1 MEFEASHND
10 LVEAVSNAV
19 NGVPSNPV
27 IPIRAGMWIQAKD
40 GTLTFLGSDSQITFT
55 ATLVQDIITE
65 GEVTVPGKLFADII
79 KSLPGDDVHVTS
91 DGQGVIITSGRSEF
105 KLRAIKDDYPVT
117 GHANPAACGIIAA
130 DDFSEAILKVASSA
144 DKTNAKPAFT
154 GILLDPDD
162 DHINLVATDSYRL
175 AACEARWRRLTEIG
189 TCLVPAWVLERFRKG
204 INSAEVLV
212 SWDDSQC
219 VMTSGNF
226 TMTTRVLDAE
236 YPKWRAMFPPEE
248 PSVKI
253 DPDELTAV
261 VKRARLAVHAD
272 ATPVELMFYPG
283 YLMVAAGDEE
293 RFSEQLD
300 CDYQGNPY
308 TARVGAHLL
317 QDGINACEGDTWL
330 GFTDEGKPIHLYSGR
345 FNYVLVTRR
354 AI

>member
-27 IPIRAGMWIQAKD
+27 IPIRAGIYITAKD

-55 ATLVQDIITE
+55 ATLVQDIIEE
-65 GEVTVPGKLFADII
+65 GEVTVPGKLFADVIR
-79 KSLPGDDVHVTS
+79 SLPGDTIHVIS
-91 DGQGVIITSGRSEF
+91 DGKSVNIVSGKAEF
-105 KLRAIKDDYPVT
+105 KLPAIKDDYPTT
-117 GHANPAACGIIAA
+117 GHANPAACGMIAA
-130 DDFSEAILKVASSA
+130 DDFSEAILKVASSS

-154 GILLDPDD
+154 GILLDPAD

-175 AACEARWRRLTEIG
+175 AACEARWTKLTNAEK
-189 TCLVPAWVLERFRKG
+189 CLIPTSVLERFRKG
-204 INSAEVLV
+204 INSKEVLV

-226 TMTTRVLDAE
+226 TMTTRLIDAE
-236 YPKWRAMFPPEE
+236 YPKWQAMFPPEE

-253 DPDELTAV
+253 DPDELASV
-261 VKRARLAVHAD
+261 VKRARLAVHSD
-272 ATPVELMFYPG
+272 TIPIELMFYPG

-317 QDGINACEGDTWL
+317 ADGINACEGDTWL
-330 GFTDEGKPIHLYSGR
+330 GFTDEQKPIHLYSGR
-345 FNYVLVTRR
+345 FSYVLVTRR
-354 AI
+354 SV